1 MPLKLEREGKI
12 WYVRGSLNKIRVR
25 ESTRTHKRELAEAYL
40 RQVQK
45 DIEDRVYNS
54 KKTVSEAIAVYIEKG
69 GERRYLGLINERFG
83 ELGLTD
89 VTPEIVSRYA
99 LETFAHMKAS
109 SIRRQF
115 YTPLN
120 AVMRAAHDAGMCPLV
135 RFKPPKVE
143 KIMMNFAN
151 AEWLR
156 TFHANAWPQI
166 SIFVL
171 FISSTAARVSEAC
184 NLTLRDIDFERGYV
198 ILRMTKNGS
207 GRSISV
213 PQNLLSY
220 IAQWVEMENARRRNM
235 KKGAQAEI
243 AMDEPIFCYSG
254 RWSVNQAI
262 ERVCDR
268 VNIAMGALAMEGD
281 KKVWLTEPAFP
292 YYSSHKVG
300 RHAFA
305 ARLLAEGK
313 SLKFVAE
320 AGGWKSIQIV
330 SENYGHLERSAVDDR
345 LRESTEAM
353 VADMGQGS
361 RLGRSGNRHRLGS
374 NLTNDASDDDL
385 VNAARRRISL
395 ISKDGNGGRC
405 RD

>member
-1 MPLKLEREGKI
+1 MPLKLEKEGKI
-12 WYVRGSLNKIRVR
+12 WYVRGSLNGRRVR
-25 ESTRTHKRELAEAYL
+25 ESTRTHRRDLAEAHL
-40 RQVQK
+40 RKIQK
-45 DIEDRVYNS
+45 DIEDRVYHS
-54 KKTVSEAIAVYIEKG
+54 KKTLSEAIAIYVEKG
-69 GERRYLGLINERFG
+69 GEKRYLHLIHERFG
-83 ELGLTD
+83 KDALSD
-89 VTPEIVSRYA
+89 ITPEAVSRFA
-99 LETFAHMKAS
+99 LETFGHMKAS
-109 SIRRQF
+109 SIRRQY

-120 AVMRAAHDAGMCPLV
+120 AVMKAAHQAGMCPLV

-143 KIMMNFAN
+143 RVMRSYAT

-156 TFHANAWPQI
+156 TFHSYAWPQI

-171 FISSTAARVSEAC
+171 FTSSTAARVTEAC

-213 PQNLLSY
+213 PKNLLGY
-220 IAQWVEMENARRRNM
+220 ILQWVDMENARRRGM
-235 KKGAQAEI
+235 KKGAKAEI
-243 AMDEPIFCYSG
+243 AMDEPVFCYSS

-268 VNIAMGALAMEGD
+268 VNIAMGALVMEGN
-281 KKVWLTEPAFP
+281 KKVWLTEPMFP
-292 YYSSHKVG
+292 YHSSHNVG

-305 ARLLAEGK
+305 ARLLAEGR

-345 LRESTEAM
+345 LRESTAAMVQEMGKGSGVELPILRSRRGNLLTKLDNDEVLIEAM
-353 VADMGQGS
+353 
-361 RLGRSGNRHRLGS
+361 RK
-374 NLTNDASDDDL
+374 
-385 VNAARRRISL
+385 RISM
-395 ISKDGNGGRC
+395 ISKE
-405 RD
+405 